1 MANIFIFPI
10 AQAAEE
16 AAAVADKASGPP
28 VLVIAAG
35 AAAAIFLFMAVI
47 FFMMKGKAE
56 RKTKALISII
66 QASQELGTTESLESV
81 LKIVVTMV
89 QKLFGCGTVV
99 IYLRD
104 DEKPE
109 EIVLRKKAWTTPHE
123 EAFQDFNP
131 DVTKSIIST
140 VAEEKKGKL
149 FNDFLNEGKD
159 EVIQKEKGLR
169 AMAIAPLIFEDQA
182 LGSLIM
188 ADGKPGTFNQEQFH
202 LFSMLA
208 NQAALAVR
216 NVQLQQET
224 AMLAITDSL
233 SGMYTHGF
241 FQDHLSKKINE
252 AKYADPPHPV
262 SLMILDVDFFKKV
275 NDNYGH
281 PQGDALLKQLGGVI
295 RQHTRPGDV
304 ICRYGG
310 DEFTITMTGTDRIQA
325 VLVAERIR
333 QAVEEYEFVLGSNIV
348 HITISGGVAS
358 FPDDASNK
366 KELVDKADTSMYE
379 AKRKGRNKICFASQ

>member
-1 MANIFIFPI
+1 MANPLII
-10 AQAAEE
+10 AGTQAA
-16 AAAVADKASGPP
+16 KASSIPIP
-28 VLVIAAG
+28 LIVLGALAG
-35 AAAAIFLFMAVI
+35 LFLILAIVFLL
-47 FFMMKGKAE
+47 MKGRAE
-56 RKTKALISII
+56 NKTRALISII

-81 LKIVVTMV
+81 LKIVVQMV
-89 QKLFGCGTVV
+89 KNLFGCGTVV
-99 IYLRD
+99 VYLRD

-109 EIVLRKKAWTTPHE
+109 EIILRRKAWITPHE

-140 VAEEKKGKL
+140 VAQEKSGKL
-149 FNDFLNEGKD
+149 FNDFFMEGKD
-159 EVIQKEKGLR
+159 EVIVKEKGLR
-169 AMAIAPLIFEDQA
+169 GMAVAPLIFEDQS
-182 LGSLIM
+182 LGSIIM
-188 ADGKPGTFNQEQFH
+188 ADGRPGAFNEEQFH
-202 LFSMLA
+202 LFTILA

-216 NVQLQQET
+216 NVQLQRKT

-241 FQDHLSKKINE
+241 FQEHLSKKINE
-252 AKYADPPHPV
+252 AKYSDPPHPV

-310 DEFTITMTGTDRIQA
+310 DEFTITMSGTDRIQA
-325 VLVAERIR
+325 VLVAERMR
-333 QAVEEYEFVLGSNIV
+333 QAVEEYEFVLGRNIV

-358 FPDDASNK
+358 FPDDANTK
-366 KELVDKADTSMYE
+366 KELVDKSDNSMYE
-379 AKRKGRNKICFASQ
+379 AKRKGRNKVCFASQ

>member
-1 MANIFIFPI
+1 MFDPTILPI
-10 AQAAEE
+10 LQAQTTQL
-16 AAAVADKASGPP
+16 P
-28 VLVIAAG
+28 VGMIVAG
-35 AAAAIFLFMAVI
+35 ALALI
-47 FFMMKGKAE
+47 FFILFIVFFMLKGKAE
-56 RKTKALISII
+56 KRTGALISII

-81 LKIVVTMV
+81 LKIVVQMV
-89 QKLFGCGTVV
+89 KNLFNCGTVV
-99 IYLRD
+99 IYLKD

-109 EIVLRKKAWTTPHE
+109 EIVMRKKAYITPHE

-131 DVTKSIIST
+131 DVTKSVISN
-140 VAEEKKGKL
+140 VSQDKKGKL
-149 FNDFLNEGKD
+149 YNDFFNEGKD
-159 EVIQKEKGLR
+159 ELIQHAKGLR
-169 AMAIAPLIFEDQA
+169 AMALAPLIFEDKS
-182 LGSLIM
+182 LGTLVM
-188 ADGKPGTFNQEQFH
+188 ADNAPGFFSQEQFG
-202 LFSMLA
+202 LFLLLA
-208 NQAALAVR
+208 NQAALAIR
-216 NVQLQQET
+216 NVQLQKET
-224 AMLAITDSL
+224 AQLAITDSL
-233 SGMYTHGF
+233 SGMFTHGY
-241 FQDHLSKKINE
+241 FQEHLSKKINE

-295 RQHTRPGDV
+295 RLHTRPGDV

-310 DEFTITMTGTDRIQA
+310 DEFTIIMIGTDRIQA

-333 QAVEEYEFVLGSNIV
+333 QAVEEYEYVLGSNIV

-358 FPDDASNK
+358 FPDDAATK